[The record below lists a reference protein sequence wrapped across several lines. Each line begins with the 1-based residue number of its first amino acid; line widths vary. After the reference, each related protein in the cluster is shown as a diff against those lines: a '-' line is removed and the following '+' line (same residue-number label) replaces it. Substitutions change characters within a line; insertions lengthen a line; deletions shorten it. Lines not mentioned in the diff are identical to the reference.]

1 LKKLERELASN
12 KKEIQQARRRLKTAQ
27 VNLQEAIFEIMK
39 RSGSAQSEEAKRTE
53 TLNQAEQDLRK
64 AKYSIDQQKEDINV
78 AYQKYEGLE
87 PVQDQAKSNCENIT
101 RQYYAIKK
109 KFSDLNSSK
118 GNSLAIFGQK
128 S

>member
-1 LKKLERELASN
+1 
-12 KKEIQQARRRLKTAQ
+12 
-27 VNLQEAIFEIMK
+27 MK